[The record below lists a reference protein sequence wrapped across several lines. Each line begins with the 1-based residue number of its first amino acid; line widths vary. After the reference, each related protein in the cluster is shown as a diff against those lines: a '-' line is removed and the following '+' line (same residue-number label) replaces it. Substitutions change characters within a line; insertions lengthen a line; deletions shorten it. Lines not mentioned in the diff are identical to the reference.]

1 MWIDY
6 PNQIT
11 ESPEALLREEKRLKA
26 TPMADR
32 VAFLA
37 LAQKRDLS
45 HANPSR

>member
-26 TPMADR
+26 TPMLIACVSCACSKAR
-32 VAFLA
+32 PVP
-37 LAQKRDLS
+37 R
-45 HANPSR
+45 PR